1 MARQLTAVPLSQR
14 LQPWL
19 GIWVMAVTH
28 PSATTFGALASR
40 PDARASTGV
49 GWVFAAGLVA
59 GLFDTAAQLIEGTA
73 GIALVDTLLLATIL
87 LSALFATLYLL
98 AFAGCAL
105 GAARLLRGTASYGPL
120 TYTFASFSAPLLL
133 IASVLAHLPGSR
145 ALLLALYAYWL
156 ALSVV
161 ALRSA
166 SRLSLRKALVAALG
180 ALLAV
185 GVAWLGIAFLVG
197 YSGILLP

>member
-1 MARQLTAVPLSQR
+1 M
-14 LQPWL
+14 
-19 GIWVMAVTH
+19 
-28 PSATTFGALASR
+28 FDALASR

-59 GLFDTAAQLIEGTA
+59 GLFDTAAQLLEGTA
-73 GIALVDTLLLATIL
+73 GTSLVDGLLLAAIL
-87 LSALFATLYLL
+87 LSALLAALYLL
-98 AFAGCAL
+98 AFAGCAV
-105 GAARLLRGTASYGPL
+105 GATRLLRGTASYGPL

-161 ALRSA
+161 ALRGA
-166 SRLSLRKALVAALG
+166 SRLSLRKALVAASG

-185 GVAWLGIAFLVG
+185 GAAWLGIAFLVG

>member
-1 MARQLTAVPLSQR
+1 MARQLTAAPLAKR

-19 GIWVMAVTH
+19 GIWVAAVAR
-28 PSATTFGALASR
+28 PSAATFGALASR
-40 PDARASTGV
+40 PDVRVSTGV
-49 GWVFAAGLVA
+49 GWIFMAGLVA

-73 GIALVDTLLLATIL
+73 NIALVDTLLLATIL
-87 LSALFATLYLL
+87 LSALIAALYLV

-105 GAARLLRGTASYGPL
+105 GATRLLGGTARYGPL
-120 TYTFASFSAPLLL
+120 AYTFASFSAPLLL

-161 ALRSA
+161 ALRAS
-166 SRLSLRKALVAALG
+166 SRLSLRKALVATLG

-185 GVAWLGIAFLVG
+185 GAAWLGVAFLVG